1 MPSQNETV
9 IVAPVSQEPG
19 EPTIARLRRH
29 GRFLFM
35 PTLALIGLAVAWG
48 YFITGFPELWMTLTF
63 WIASGILAIFLFLFP
78 LITWLGNRTIIT
90 SRRIIIYQGFFVR
103 TRQEVLLSRIHDLTI
118 RRNAFQGMFGSA
130 DVLLNTGA
138 AAPVRIYDVP
148 NASLVLSALT
158 ELVDAQTPVSAKM
171 RREEGRW
178 GTAEI

>member
-1 MPSQNETV
+1 MPPQTDTV
-9 IVAPVSQEPG
+9 VVAPVKAETA

-48 YFITGFPELWMTLTF
+48 YFITGFPETWMTITF
-63 WIASGILAIFLFLFP
+63 WIASGILAVFLFVFP

-90 SRRIIIYQGFFVR
+90 SRRVIIYQGFFVR
-103 TRQEVLLSRIHDLTI
+103 TRQEVLLSRIHDVTI
-118 RRNAFQGMFGSA
+118 RRNAFQGMFGA
-130 DVLLNTGA
+130 GDVLLNTGA
-138 AAPVRIYDVP
+138 AAPVRIYDIP

-158 ELVDAQTPVSAKM
+158 ELVDAQVPVSAKM
-171 RREEGRW
+171 RRDEARW